1 LIGIRERV
9 LMLGGKMEIISAPE
23 AGFIL
28 NVRIPVQPLAAP
40 EASGE
45 QN

>member
-1 LIGIRERV
+1 
-9 LMLGGKMEIISAPE
+9 MLGGKMEIISAPE

-28 NVRIPVQPLAAP
+28 NVRIPAQPLAAP